1 MRQPLLDL
9 QALRSLATGVDL
21 ASFAKAADQ
30 LGRSTSAI
38 SAQLKKLEDQ
48 VGERLLGHL
57 LPRLVKKHKRLLLVH
72 ARTPLGIFK
81 DSLSHSTPAGQH
93 LNGRPKVALRPW
105 LPGPL
110 YSSM

>member
-1 MRQPLLDL
+1 MKMKIRKGDRVQVMRG
-9 QALRSLATGVDL
+9 AE
-21 ASFAKAADQ
+21 
-30 LGRSTSAI
+30 
-38 SAQLKKLEDQ
+38 EDKDK
-48 VGERLLGHL
+48 VGEVIRV
-57 LPRLVKKHKRLLLVH
+57 LPKENRVVVQGVNLVKKHKRLLLVH